1 MEILQS
7 VYITLFMIGMS
18 SHYSIQKYPFNAR
31 NLSALLVHGVNII
44 GNVGFLF
51 SGIENLIEFTES
63 LFLCVTVSL
72 TTLMFI
78 HVNWKMR
85 HIFEF
90 LSRLEEIVN
99 QSE

>member
-1 MEILQS
+1 MQILQS
-7 VYITLFMIGMS
+7 VYITLSIVGMS

-31 NLSALLVHGVNII
+31 NLSALFIHGVNII

-63 LFLCVTVSL
+63 LFLCITVSVA
-72 TTLMFI
+72 TLMFI
-78 HVNWKMR
+78 HVNWEMR
-85 HIFEF
+85 QIFEF
-90 LSRLEEIVN
+90 LSRIQEIVN